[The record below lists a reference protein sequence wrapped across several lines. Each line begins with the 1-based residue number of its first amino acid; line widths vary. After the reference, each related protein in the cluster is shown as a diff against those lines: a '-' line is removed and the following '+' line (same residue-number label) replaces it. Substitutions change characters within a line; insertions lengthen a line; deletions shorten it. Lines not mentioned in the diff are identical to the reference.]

1 MSTENQSAFDY
12 RKYWEDHYA
21 SGGNS
26 GLGSYG
32 VLALFKA
39 EVINEYI
46 KEQQVK
52 SVIEFGCGDGNQLL
66 FMKYANYL
74 GLDISPTSVQM
85 CARMFG
91 KDSSK
96 SFLLYHPKSFYNQ
109 GYLKSDL
116 VVCLDVLY
124 HIIDEEEFEKT
135 LDDIFS
141 CAKKH
146 VILYTKVTDGTESQV
161 VDMIKDRD
169 ILHYLKKY
177 NDFSVTRRIEQKY
190 PDLSSASFLIL
201 EKNPPTAT

>member
-1 MSTENQSAFDY
+1 MTWRSFFSSKFFTRINCATTHHFRRQKVGKLTLSTENQSAFEY
-12 RKYWEDHYA
+12 RKYWEDNYA

-66 FMKYANYL
+66 FMKYADYL

-91 KDSSK
+91 KDLSK

-109 GYLKSDL
+109 GYLK
-116 VVCLDVLY
+116 
-124 HIIDEEEFEKT
+124 
-135 LDDIFS
+135 
-141 CAKKH
+141 
-146 VILYTKVTDGTESQV
+146 
-161 VDMIKDRD
+161 
-169 ILHYLKKY
+169 KY
-177 NDFSVTRRIEQKY
+177 NDFSITRKIEQKY